1 MNKKLF
7 EYLYSLSQNE
17 LIEKIAFL
25 FSYPITYGLL
35 IFVFIWAI
43 FWQRRKMR
51 SFSLLFLSGLLAWF
65 LSSALKF
72 TLQVP
77 RPFVEFGFI
86 PAYNETSFSFPSS
99 HTSVFFALAFVV
111 YSINRR
117 FGIGM
122 YILASLIALSRIV
135 LGVHYPSDILGG
147 VILGVLVGYIFVKIF
162 KRLNL

>member
-7 EYLYSLSQNE
+7 EYIYAFSENS
-17 LIEKIAFL
+17 LIEKIAYA

-35 IFVFIWAI
+35 VFVFIWAI
-43 FWQRRKMR
+43 FIHHKKMR
-51 SFSLLFLSGLLAWF
+51 AFSLLFLSGFSAWF

-72 TLQVP
+72 TLQIP
-77 RPFVEFGFI
+77 RPFVELGFT

-117 FGIGM
+117 LGIGM
-122 YILASLIALSRIV
+122 YILAGLIALSRIV
-135 LGVHYPSDILGG
+135 LGVHYPGDILGG
-147 VILGVLVGYIFVKIF
+147 IVLGILVGYSFVRLF
-162 KRLNL
+162 KKLNL